1 MEDRQEKNEGLQLQ
15 TDTPKIDTVSNAI
28 EIENVNASWDI
39 DEGKTLDNISIAVK
53 PGHLCAIIGPVGA
66 GKVYIYRIYRWYG
79 IRIIEN
85 ELRK

>member
-66 GKVYIYRIYRWYG
+66 GKVYI
-79 IRIIEN
+79 E
-85 ELRK
+85 